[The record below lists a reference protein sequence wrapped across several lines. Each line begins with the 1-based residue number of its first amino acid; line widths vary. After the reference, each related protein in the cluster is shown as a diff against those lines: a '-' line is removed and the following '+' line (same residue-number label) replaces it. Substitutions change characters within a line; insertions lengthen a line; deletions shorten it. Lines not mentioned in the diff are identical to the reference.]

1 MKDETEAETE
11 AETAESFKLAADHNH
26 TSAQFHYV
34 LCFED
39 DLGVTKNEAKLF
51 DTSNL
56 LSIRMMHCPKT
67 VIPFALRPGE
77 AL

>member
-1 MKDETEAETE
+1 VKDETE
-11 AETAESFKLAADHNH
+11 AETAESFKLAADQNH

-39 DLGVTKNEAKLF
+39 DRGITKNEAKLL

-56 LSIRMMHCPKT
+56 LSIRMMDHPKT
-67 VIPFALRPGE
+67 VMPFALRPGE